1 MARADSEASD
11 SFAERLFQSVL
22 AIGIDGLGPI
32 QSAQSV
38 ASEALAEHGTQERA
52 IAHVTRSH
60 SRLAA
65 ANGFITGLGGLIT
78 LIVALPLNVIGFS
91 LISARMAAAV
101 AAIRGHD
108 LDDPATRTAVLLTL
122 TGNNASEL
130 LAKAG
135 VAAPGGRIT
144 STALR
149 RLPSST
155 LAFINKGVAFR
166 LLTRTLGKGL
176 TRFGRL
182 VPLVGGVVGAVI
194 DRTMVRSVART
205 ATREITVRSAS
216 ER

>member
-1 MARADSEASD
+1 MSETDRGVSGT
-11 SFAERLFQSVL
+11 FAERVLQRVL
-22 AIGIDGLGPI
+22 AIGIDGFGPI
-32 QSAQSV
+32 KSARTV
-38 ASEALAEHGTQERA
+38 ASEALADHGTPERA
-52 IAHVTRSH
+52 IAHIVTSH

-65 ANGFITGLGGLIT
+65 ANGFVTGLGGLIT

-91 LISARMAAAV
+91 LASARMAAAI
-101 AAIRGHD
+101 AAVRGHD
-108 LDDPATRTAVLLTL
+108 LDDPATRTAILLTL

-130 LAKAG
+130 LARAG

-166 LLTRTLGKGL
+166 LLTKTLGKGL

-194 DRTMVRSVART
+194 DRTMIRSIART
-205 ATREITVRSAS
+205 AKKEMAIR
-216 ER
+216 

>member
-1 MARADSEASD
+1 MARRDIEGND
-11 SFAERLFQSVL
+11 SFAERVVQWVL
-22 AIGIDGLGPI
+22 AIGIDGFGPI
-32 QSAQSV
+32 RSARSV
-38 ASEALAEHGTQERA
+38 AHKALAEHGTQQRA
-52 IAHVTRSH
+52 ITHVIVSH

-78 LIVALPLNVIGFS
+78 LIIALPLNVIGFS
-91 LISARMAAAV
+91 LVSARMAAAI

-155 LAFINKGVAFR
+155 LTFINKGVAFR
-166 LLTRTLGKGL
+166 LLTKTLGKGL

-194 DRTMVRSVART
+194 DRTMVRSIART
-205 ATREITVRSAS
+205 AKKEIPIRA
-216 ER
+216 E